1 MSSSKLSESKQ
12 SETDSIDISKISKS
26 EKSSSLSKSKSKTK
40 SEKNEDSKINTISN
54 KSKESKNTKGTKDSK
69 GTKKT
74 KDAKDKKGLKHSQP
88 LNELN
93 EIKIDELD
101 LEEKT
106 EKTEKTEK
114 EGHPENQDK
123 GIREKE
129 ISDLAKMLLKKNLD
143 GRRFYEERIKN
154 WSQAILDE
162 MWNYLLEKY
171 PKFGFGILVFIAEDH
186 EYFTAGQAIFNRDL
200 DSKIIEKYQSQN
212 MSAIL
217 VVFFVKKRKRNI
229 EILYIDPE
237 HFFNI
242 NRIFAVSLE
251 KREWSEKY
259 EKYLVN
265 AVNDINTYLIKDISL
280 GKSFLQGFVFRNN
293 YVRMHANFKFG
304 NVEFL
309 PYITS
314 YSNDAVIAYLFS
326 FFLNN

>member
-1 MSSSKLSESKQ
+1 MFQ
-12 SETDSIDISKISKS
+12 GIGISLITVS
-26 EKSSSLSKSKSKTK
+26 
-40 SEKNEDSKINTISN
+40 ISN

-101 LEEKT
+101 LEEKN
-106 EKTEKTEK
+106 EKTEK

>member
-54 KSKESKNTKGTKDSK
+54 KSKESNNTKGTKDSK

-101 LEEKT
+101 LEK
-106 EKTEKTEK
+106 KTEKTEK

>member
-1 MSSSKLSESKQ
+1 MSSSKISESKQ

-54 KSKESKNTKGTKDSK
+54 KSKELNNTKGTKDSK
-69 GTKKT
+69 STKKT

-101 LEEKT
+101 LEK
-106 EKTEKTEK
+106 KTEKTEK

>member
-101 LEEKT
+101 LE

>member
-101 LEEKT
+101 LEK
-106 EKTEKTEK
+106 KTEKTEK

>member
-74 KDAKDKKGLKHSQP
+74 KDAKDKKGIKHSQP

-101 LEEKT
+101 LEK
-106 EKTEKTEK
+106 KTEKTEK

-265 AVNDINTYLIKDISL
+265 AVNDINKYLIKDISL

>member
-93 EIKIDELD
+93 EIKIDELG
-101 LEEKT
+101 LE

-251 KREWSEKY
+251 EREWSEKY

>member
-1 MSSSKLSESKQ
+1 MSEESSENNDS
-12 SETDSIDISKISKS
+12 DSIDISKISKS
-26 EKSSSLSKSKSKTK
+26 DKSSSKSKTK
-40 SEKNEDSKINTISN
+40 SEKKEDSKTNTISN
-54 KSKESKNTKGTKDSK
+54 KSKESNNSKNAKASK
-69 GTKKT
+69 KSKEIKESKKT
-74 KDAKDKKGLKHSQP
+74 KESKITENSKVTNSIS
-88 LNELN
+88 
-93 EIKIDELD
+93 EIKIDKEVKEEQPELS
-101 LEEKT
+101 
-106 EKTEKTEK
+106 
-114 EGHPENQDK
+114 DK
-123 GIREKE
+123 GLREKE

-143 GRRFYEERIKN
+143 GRRFFEERIKN

-171 PKFGFGILVFIAEDH
+171 PKYGFGILVFIAEDH
-186 EYFTAGQAIFNRDL
+186 EYFTAGQAIFNREL

-212 MSAIL
+212 MSAII

-242 NRIFAVSLE
+242 NRLFAVSLE

-265 AVNDINTYLIKDISL
+265 AVNDINSYLIKDISL
-280 GKSFLQGFVFRNN
+280 GKSFLQGFVFKNN

>member
-40 SEKNEDSKINTISN
+40 SEKNEDSNINTISN

-101 LEEKT
+101 LEK
-106 EKTEKTEK
+106 KTEKTEK

>member
-1 MSSSKLSESKQ
+1 MSEETSEIND
-12 SETDSIDISKISKS
+12 TDSIDISKISKS
-26 EKSSSLSKSKSKTK
+26 DKSSSQSKSKTK
-40 SEKNEDSKINTISN
+40 SSKKEDSKKEDSKINSKEN
-54 KSKESKNTKGTKDSK
+54 KSKESNNSKNTKQTKTSKESKQTKTSKETKDSK
-69 GTKKT
+69 II
-74 KDAKDKKGLKHSQP
+74 
-88 LNELN
+88 N
-93 EIKIDELD
+93 EIKIDK
-101 LEEKT
+101 EEK
-106 EKTEKTEK
+106 EER
-114 EGHPENQDK
+114 PELADK

-143 GRRFYEERIKN
+143 GRRFFEERIKN

-171 PKFGFGILVFIAEDH
+171 PKYGFGILVFIAEDH
-186 EYFTAGQAIFNRDL
+186 EYFTAGQAIFNREL

-212 MSAIL
+212 MSAII
-217 VVFFVKKRKRNI
+217 VIFFVKKRKRNI

-242 NRIFAVSLE
+242 NRLFAVSLE

-265 AVNDINTYLIKDISL
+265 AVNDINSYLIKDISL
-280 GKSFLQGFVFRNN
+280 GKSFLQGFVFKNN

>member
-1 MSSSKLSESKQ
+1 MSEESSENND
-12 SETDSIDISKISKS
+12 TDSIDISKISKS
-26 EKSSSLSKSKSKTK
+26 DKSSSQSKSKTK
-40 SEKNEDSKINTISN
+40 SSKKEDSKINSKEN
-54 KSKESKNTKGTKDSK
+54 KSKESNNSKNTKQTKTSKETKDSK
-69 GTKKT
+69 II
-74 KDAKDKKGLKHSQP
+74 
-88 LNELN
+88 N
-93 EIKIDELD
+93 EIKIDK
-101 LEEKT
+101 EEK
-106 EKTEKTEK
+106 EER
-114 EGHPENQDK
+114 PELADK

-143 GRRFYEERIKN
+143 GRRFFEERIKN

-171 PKFGFGILVFIAEDH
+171 PKYGFGILVFIAEDH
-186 EYFTAGQAIFNRDL
+186 EYFTAGQAIFNREL

-212 MSAIL
+212 MSAII

-242 NRIFAVSLE
+242 NRLFAVSLE

-265 AVNDINTYLIKDISL
+265 AVNDINSYLIKDISL
-280 GKSFLQGFVFRNN
+280 GKSFLQGFVFKNN

>member
-101 LEEKT
+101 LE

-265 AVNDINTYLIKDISL
+265 AVNDINKYLIKDISL

>member
-1 MSSSKLSESKQ
+1 MKSSKESSENKESN
-12 SETDSIDISKISKS
+12 TDSIDISKISKS
-26 EKSSSLSKSKSKTK
+26 DKASSKNKNK
-40 SEKNEDSKINTISN
+40 SEKKENSKLNTIQSQSN
-54 KSKESKNTKGTKDSK
+54 ESNESKNTKSSKDSK
-69 GTKKT
+69 NIKETKET
-74 KDAKDKKGLKHSQP
+74 KQSKAK
-88 LNELN
+88 N
-93 EIKIDELD
+93 EIKIDK
-101 LEEKT
+101 EEK
-106 EKTEKTEK
+106 EE
-114 EGHPENQDK
+114 HPELADK
-123 GIREKE
+123 GLREKE

-143 GRRFYEERIKN
+143 GRRFYEDRIKN

-171 PKFGFGILVFIAEDH
+171 PKFGFGILVFIAEEHDF
-186 EYFTAGQAIFNRDL
+186 FTAGQAIFNRDL

-242 NRIFAVSLE
+242 NRLFAVSLE

-280 GKSFLQGFVFRNN
+280 GKSFLQGFVFKNN

-314 YSNDAVIAYLFS
+314 YSNDVVIAYLFS

>member
-26 EKSSSLSKSKSKTK
+26 EKSSSLSKRKSKTK

-101 LEEKT
+101 LEK
-106 EKTEKTEK
+106 KTEKTEK

>member
-54 KSKESKNTKGTKDSK
+54 KSKESNNTKGTKDSK

-101 LEEKT
+101 LEEKN
-106 EKTEKTEK
+106 EKTEK

>member
-40 SEKNEDSKINTISN
+40 SEKNEDSKINIISN

-101 LEEKT
+101 LEK
-106 EKTEKTEK
+106 KTEKTEK

>member
-1 MSSSKLSESKQ
+1 MSEESSENNDS
-12 SETDSIDISKISKS
+12 DSIDISKISKS
-26 EKSSSLSKSKSKTK
+26 DKSSSKSKTK
-40 SEKNEDSKINTISN
+40 SEKKEDSKTNTISN
-54 KSKESKNTKGTKDSK
+54 KSKESNNSKNAKASK
-69 GTKKT
+69 KSKEIKESKKT
-74 KDAKDKKGLKHSQP
+74 KESKITENSKVTNSIS
-88 LNELN
+88 
-93 EIKIDELD
+93 EIKIDKEVKEERPELS
-101 LEEKT
+101 
-106 EKTEKTEK
+106 
-114 EGHPENQDK
+114 DK
-123 GIREKE
+123 GLREKE

-143 GRRFYEERIKN
+143 GRRFFEERIKN

-171 PKFGFGILVFIAEDH
+171 PKYGFGILVFIAEDH
-186 EYFTAGQAIFNRDL
+186 DYFTAGQAIFNREL

-212 MSAIL
+212 MSAII

-242 NRIFAVSLE
+242 NRLFAVSLE

-265 AVNDINTYLIKDISL
+265 AVNDINSYLIKDISL
-280 GKSFLQGFVFRNN
+280 GKSFLQGFVFKNN

>member
-12 SETDSIDISKISKS
+12 SETDSIDISKISKIK
-26 EKSSSLSKSKSKTK
+26 KSSSLSKSKSKTK

-101 LEEKT
+101 LEK
-106 EKTEKTEK
+106 KTEKTEK

>member
-1 MSSSKLSESKQ
+1 MKSSKESSENKESN
-12 SETDSIDISKISKS
+12 TDSIDISKISKS
-26 EKSSSLSKSKSKTK
+26 DKASSKNKNK
-40 SEKNEDSKINTISN
+40 SEKKENSKLNTIQSQSKESN
-54 KSKESKNTKGTKDSK
+54 ESKNTKSSKDSK
-69 GTKKT
+69 NIKETKETKQSKT
-74 KDAKDKKGLKHSQP
+74 K
-88 LNELN
+88 N
-93 EIKIDELD
+93 EIKIDK
-101 LEEKT
+101 EEK
-106 EKTEKTEK
+106 EE
-114 EGHPENQDK
+114 HPELADK
-123 GIREKE
+123 GLREKE

-171 PKFGFGILVFIAEDH
+171 PKFGFGILVFIAEEHDF
-186 EYFTAGQAIFNRDL
+186 FTAGQAIFNRDL

-242 NRIFAVSLE
+242 NRLFAVSLE

-280 GKSFLQGFVFRNN
+280 GKSFLQGFVFKNN

-314 YSNDAVIAYLFS
+314 YSNDVVIAYLFS

>member
-93 EIKIDELD
+93 EIKIDELR
-101 LEEKT
+101 LA

-265 AVNDINTYLIKDISL
+265 AVNDINKYLIKDISL

>member
-1 MSSSKLSESKQ
+1 MSEESSENND
-12 SETDSIDISKISKS
+12 TDSIDISKISKS
-26 EKSSSLSKSKSKTK
+26 DKSSSKSKTK
-40 SEKNEDSKINTISN
+40 SEKKEDSKTNTISN
-54 KSKESKNTKGTKDSK
+54 KSKESNNSKNAKASK
-69 GTKKT
+69 KSKEIKESKKT
-74 KDAKDKKGLKHSQP
+74 KESKITENSKVTNTIS
-88 LNELN
+88 
-93 EIKIDELD
+93 EIKIDKEVKEERPELS
-101 LEEKT
+101 
-106 EKTEKTEK
+106 
-114 EGHPENQDK
+114 DK
-123 GIREKE
+123 GLREKE

-143 GRRFYEERIKN
+143 GRRFFEERIKN

-171 PKFGFGILVFIAEDH
+171 PKYGFGILVFIAEDH
-186 EYFTAGQAIFNRDL
+186 EYFTAGQAIFNREL

-212 MSAIL
+212 MSAII

-242 NRIFAVSLE
+242 NRLFAVSLE

-265 AVNDINTYLIKDISL
+265 AVNDINSYLIKDISL
-280 GKSFLQGFVFRNN
+280 GKSFLQGFVFKNN

-314 YSNDAVIAYLFS
+314 YSNDQIIAYLFI
-326 FFLNN
+326 FFVNN

>member
-26 EKSSSLSKSKSKTK
+26 EKSSSLSKRKSKTK

-101 LEEKT
+101 LEK
-106 EKTEKTEK
+106 KTEKTEK

-259 EKYLVN
+259 EKYLIN

>member
-101 LEEKT
+101 LEEKN
-106 EKTEKTEK
+106 EKTEK

>member
-93 EIKIDELD
+93 EIKIDELG
-101 LEEKT
+101 LE

-186 EYFTAGQAIFNRDL
+186 EYFTAGQAIFNRGL

>member
-1 MSSSKLSESKQ
+1 MKSSKESSENKESN
-12 SETDSIDISKISKS
+12 TDSIDISKISKS
-26 EKSSSLSKSKSKTK
+26 DKASSKNKNK
-40 SEKNEDSKINTISN
+40 SEKKENSKLNTIQSQSKESN
-54 KSKESKNTKGTKDSK
+54 ESKNTKSSKDSK
-69 GTKKT
+69 NIKETKETKQSKT
-74 KDAKDKKGLKHSQP
+74 K
-88 LNELN
+88 N
-93 EIKIDELD
+93 EIKIDK
-101 LEEKT
+101 EEK
-106 EKTEKTEK
+106 EE
-114 EGHPENQDK
+114 HPELADK
-123 GIREKE
+123 GLREKE

-143 GRRFYEERIKN
+143 GRRFYEDRIKN

-171 PKFGFGILVFIAEDH
+171 PKFGFGILVFIAEEHDF
-186 EYFTAGQAIFNRDL
+186 FTAGQAIFNRDL

-242 NRIFAVSLE
+242 NRLFAVSLE

-280 GKSFLQGFVFRNN
+280 GKSFLQGFVFKNN

-314 YSNDAVIAYLFS
+314 YSNDVVIAYLFS

>member
-1 MSSSKLSESKQ
+1 MSEESSEIND
-12 SETDSIDISKISKS
+12 TDSIDISKISKS
-26 EKSSSLSKSKSKTK
+26 DKSSSKSKTK
-40 SEKNEDSKINTISN
+40 SEKKEDSKTNTISN
-54 KSKESKNTKGTKDSK
+54 KSKESNNSKNAKASK
-69 GTKKT
+69 KSKEIKESKKT
-74 KDAKDKKGLKHSQP
+74 KESKITENSKVTNSIS
-88 LNELN
+88 
-93 EIKIDELD
+93 EIKIDKEVKEERPELSD
-101 LEEKT
+101 
-106 EKTEKTEK
+106 K
-114 EGHPENQDK
+114 EL
-123 GIREKE
+123 REKE

-143 GRRFYEERIKN
+143 GRRFFEERIKN

-171 PKFGFGILVFIAEDH
+171 PKYGFGILVFIAEDH
-186 EYFTAGQAIFNRDL
+186 EYFTAGQAIFNREL

-212 MSAIL
+212 MSAII

-242 NRIFAVSLE
+242 NRLFAVSLE

-265 AVNDINTYLIKDISL
+265 AVNDINSYLIKDISL
-280 GKSFLQGFVFRNN
+280 GKSFLQGFVFKNN

>member
-1 MSSSKLSESKQ
+1 MKSSKESSENKESN
-12 SETDSIDISKISKS
+12 TDSIDISKISKS
-26 EKSSSLSKSKSKTK
+26 DKASSKNKTK
-40 SEKNEDSKINTISN
+40 SEKKENSKLNTIQSQSKESN
-54 KSKESKNTKGTKDSK
+54 ESKESKNPKSSKDSK
-69 GTKKT
+69 NIKEAKETKQSK
-74 KDAKDKKGLKHSQP
+74 AK
-88 LNELN
+88 N
-93 EIKIDELD
+93 EIKIDK
-101 LEEKT
+101 EEK
-106 EKTEKTEK
+106 EEP
-114 EGHPENQDK
+114 PELTDK
-123 GIREKE
+123 GAREKD

-171 PKFGFGILVFIAEDH
+171 PKYGFGILVFIAEEHDF
-186 EYFTAGQAIFNRDL
+186 FTAGQAIFNRDL

-212 MSAIL
+212 MTAIL

-242 NRIFAVSLE
+242 NRLFAVSLE

-280 GKSFLQGFVFRNN
+280 GKSFLQGFVFKNN

-314 YSNDAVIAYLFS
+314 YSNDVAIAYLFS

>member
-1 MSSSKLSESKQ
+1 MSSPKESESKQ
-12 SETDSIDISKISKS
+12 SETDSIDISKISKT
-26 EKSSSLSKSKSKTK
+26 ENSSSLSESKSKTK
-40 SEKNEDSKINTISN
+40 SEKNEDSKNNTISN
-54 KSKESKNTKGTKDSK
+54 KSKESKGTKDSK
-69 GTKKT
+69 GTKNT
-74 KDAKDKKGLKHSQP
+74 KETKEKKGLKQSQP
-88 LNELN
+88 INELN
-93 EIKIDELD
+93 EIKNDKLD
-101 LEEKT
+101 LEKNQ
-106 EKTEKTEK
+106 
-114 EGHPENQDK
+114 ENQDK

-129 ISDLAKMLLKKNLD
+129 IADLAKMLLKKNLD

-162 MWNYLLEKY
+162 MWNYLLENY
-171 PKFGFGILVFIAEDH
+171 PKYGFGILVFIAEDH

-217 VVFFVKKRKRNI
+217 VVFFIKKRKRNI

-242 NRIFAVSLE
+242 NRIFSVSLE

>member
-1 MSSSKLSESKQ
+1 MKSSKESSENNESN
-12 SETDSIDISKISKS
+12 TDSIDISKISKS
-26 EKSSSLSKSKSKTK
+26 DKASSKNKNK
-40 SEKNEDSKINTISN
+40 SEKKENSKLNTIQSQSKESN
-54 KSKESKNTKGTKDSK
+54 ESKNTKSSKDSK
-69 GTKKT
+69 NIKETKETKQSKT
-74 KDAKDKKGLKHSQP
+74 K
-88 LNELN
+88 N
-93 EIKIDELD
+93 EIKIDK
-101 LEEKT
+101 EEK
-106 EKTEKTEK
+106 EE
-114 EGHPENQDK
+114 HPELADK
-123 GIREKE
+123 GLREKE

-171 PKFGFGILVFIAEDH
+171 PKFGFGILVFIAEEHDF
-186 EYFTAGQAIFNRDL
+186 FTAGQAIFNRDL

-242 NRIFAVSLE
+242 NRLFAVSLE

-280 GKSFLQGFVFRNN
+280 GKSFLQGFVFKNN

-314 YSNDAVIAYLFS
+314 YSNDVVIAYLFS

>member
-101 LEEKT
+101 LEK
-106 EKTEKTEK
+106 KTEKTEK

-123 GIREKE
+123 GIRERE

>member
-93 EIKIDELD
+93 EIKIDELG
-101 LEEKT
+101 LE

-259 EKYLVN
+259 EKYLIN

>member
-1 MSSSKLSESKQ
+1 MKSSKESSENKESN
-12 SETDSIDISKISKS
+12 TDSIDISKISKS
-26 EKSSSLSKSKSKTK
+26 DKASSKNKNK
-40 SEKNEDSKINTISN
+40 SEIKENSKLNTIQSQSN
-54 KSKESKNTKGTKDSK
+54 ESNESKNTKSSKDSK
-69 GTKKT
+69 NIKETKETKQSKT
-74 KDAKDKKGLKHSQP
+74 KNELKIDKEEKEEHPELADKGL
-88 LNELN
+88 
-93 EIKIDELD
+93 
-101 LEEKT
+101 
-106 EKTEKTEK
+106 
-114 EGHPENQDK
+114 
-123 GIREKE
+123 REKE

-143 GRRFYEERIKN
+143 GRRFYEDRIKN

-171 PKFGFGILVFIAEDH
+171 PKFGFGILVFIAEEHDF
-186 EYFTAGQAIFNRDL
+186 FTAGQAIFNRDL

-242 NRIFAVSLE
+242 NRLFAVSLE

-280 GKSFLQGFVFRNN
+280 GKSFLQGFVFKNN

-314 YSNDAVIAYLFS
+314 YSNDVVIAYLFS

>member
-74 KDAKDKKGLKHSQP
+74 KDAKDDKKGLKHSQP

-101 LEEKT
+101 LEK
-106 EKTEKTEK
+106 KTEKTEK

-265 AVNDINTYLIKDISL
+265 AVNDINKYLIKDISL

>member
-1 MSSSKLSESKQ
+1 MSEESSENND
-12 SETDSIDISKISKS
+12 TDSIDISKISKS
-26 EKSSSLSKSKSKTK
+26 DKSSSKSKTK
-40 SEKNEDSKINTISN
+40 SEKKEDSKTNTISN
-54 KSKESKNTKGTKDSK
+54 KSKESNNSKNAKASK
-69 GTKKT
+69 KSKEIKESKKT
-74 KDAKDKKGLKHSQP
+74 KESKITENSKVTNSIS
-88 LNELN
+88 
-93 EIKIDELD
+93 EIKIDKEVKEERPELS
-101 LEEKT
+101 
-106 EKTEKTEK
+106 
-114 EGHPENQDK
+114 DK
-123 GIREKE
+123 GLREKE

-143 GRRFYEERIKN
+143 GRRFFEERIKN

-171 PKFGFGILVFIAEDH
+171 PKYGFGILVFIAEDH
-186 EYFTAGQAIFNRDL
+186 DYFTAGQAIFNREL

-212 MSAIL
+212 MSAII

-242 NRIFAVSLE
+242 NRLFAVSLE

-265 AVNDINTYLIKDISL
+265 AVNDINSYLIKDISL
-280 GKSFLQGFVFRNN
+280 GKSFLQGFVFKNN

>member
-1 MSSSKLSESKQ
+1 MSEESSENND
-12 SETDSIDISKISKS
+12 TDSIDISKISKS
-26 EKSSSLSKSKSKTK
+26 DKSSSKSKTK
-40 SEKNEDSKINTISN
+40 SEKKEDSKTNTVSN
-54 KSKESKNTKGTKDSK
+54 KSKESNNSKNAKASK
-69 GTKKT
+69 KSKEIKESKKT
-74 KDAKDKKGLKHSQP
+74 KESKITENSKVTNSIS
-88 LNELN
+88 
-93 EIKIDELD
+93 EIKIDKEVKEERQELS
-101 LEEKT
+101 
-106 EKTEKTEK
+106 
-114 EGHPENQDK
+114 DK
-123 GIREKE
+123 GLREKE

-143 GRRFYEERIKN
+143 GRRFFEERIKN

-162 MWNYLLEKY
+162 MYNYLLEKY
-171 PKFGFGILVFIAEDH
+171 PKYGFGILVFIAEDH
-186 EYFTAGQAIFNRDL
+186 DYFTAGQAIFNREL

-212 MSAIL
+212 MSAII

-242 NRIFAVSLE
+242 NRLFAVSLE

-265 AVNDINTYLIKDISL
+265 AVNDINSYLIKDISL
-280 GKSFLQGFVFRNN
+280 GKSFLQGFVFKNN

>member
-26 EKSSSLSKSKSKTK
+26 EKSSSLSKRKSKTK

-101 LEEKT
+101 LEEKN
-106 EKTEKTEK
+106 EKTEK